1 MNMPTDH
8 HAERVQEKADAVEA
22 IENALTTIEGQHG
35 EPNLWER
42 EFLSQA
48 IGWLYR
54 GAYRS
59 AAVNARLALAP
70 QSERSSVTNI
80 QSDPLLD
87 RCDIAKLRE
96 ALQESTAQPVR
107 EFPHLG
113 PVHFEPNRR

>member
-1 MNMPTDH
+1 MNIPTYH

-22 IENALTTIEGQHG
+22 IENALIAIEGQRR
-35 EPNLWER
+35 EPDLWER

-59 AAVNARLALAP
+59 AAVNARLALTL

-80 QSDPLLD
+80 QLDPLLN
-87 RCDIAKLRE
+87 RCNLAKLRE
-96 ALQESTAQPVR
+96 ALQESKAQPVR

-113 PVHFEPNRR
+113 PIHFEPNSR